1 MTEGR
6 RITGGLI
13 LILLAV
19 GAPVLAGEEFGIPER
34 VYIDDLPPGAF
45 GQPLSTEEPFISRE
59 GRVLFFNSGDKEN
72 KKDLHFA
79 RLVHGRW
86 VYQGE
91 IGGVNSRSETQ
102 GAASLDRGG
111 NLYYVDT
118 RAPRMLRVGHWQ
130 ESSGTVTA
138 IEDFTAVPA
147 RRPELFRGRIHGNMD
162 IEISADGNT
171 AVISRA
177 TWGWEGGSVRYIQT
191 ANLLVSRRQGKKF
204 VFNLEES
211 ERLMQNINTD
221 DLEYAA
227 ALSANGLELFFTRLA
242 ADDLAH
248 LRLRS
253 RIMRA
258 TRASDKEPF
267 GPPQTIGSIGTRDF
281 VEGPALSP
289 DGRRLYY
296 HRKTGKKF
304 HLYRVT
310 RP

>member
-177 TWGWEGGSVRYIQT
+177 TW
-191 ANLLVSRRQGKKF
+191 
-204 VFNLEES
+204 
-211 ERLMQNINTD
+211 
-221 DLEYAA
+221 
-227 ALSANGLELFFTRLA
+227 
-242 ADDLAH
+242 
-248 LRLRS
+248 
-253 RIMRA
+253 
-258 TRASDKEPF
+258 EP
-267 GPPQTIGSIGTRDF
+267 
-281 VEGPALSP
+281 
-289 DGRRLYY
+289 
-296 HRKTGKKF
+296 
-304 HLYRVT
+304 
-310 RP
+310 